1 MKMRK
6 ILSYSEL
13 KHIDDFFERFEYLKL
28 GGIVGES
35 TFGFD
40 RYLNQTFYKSHE
52 WLNIRNHI
60 IFRDNANDLGVEG
73 YDIAGRIL
81 IHHINPITE
90 DDIINRT
97 DLLLDP
103 DNLICVS
110 HDTHNAIHFGD
121 ASLLPST
128 FEERYPGDTK
138 LW

>member
-6 ILSYSEL
+6 ILSYNEL
-13 KHIDDFFERFEYLKL
+13 KYIDDFLERFEYLKL
-28 GGIVGES
+28 GGIVGQS

-40 RYLNQTFYKSHE
+40 RYLNQTFYKSRE
-52 WLNIRNHI
+52 WLDIRNHI
-60 IFRDNANDLGVEG
+60 IVRDNANDLGVEG
-73 YDIAGRIL
+73 YDIPGRIL

-90 DDIINRT
+90 EDIVNRT

-128 FEERYPGDTK
+128 FEERYPGDTR

>member
-1 MKMRK
+1 MMRK
-6 ILSYSEL
+6 ILSYNEL
-13 KHIDDFFERFEYLKL
+13 KHIDDFLERFEYLKL

-40 RYLNQTFYKSHE
+40 RYLNQSFYKSYE

-60 IFRDNANDLGVEG
+60 IFRDNAWDLGIEG
-73 YDIAGRIL
+73 YEIPGRIL

-97 DLLLDP
+97 DALLDP

-121 ASLLPST
+121 ASLLPSS
-128 FEERYPGDTK
+128 FEERYKGDTK